1 VGSAA
6 RFVIVESDD
15 WDEAPVFGIRSEG
28 GRWVIRPSAYGLLE
42 DQDGRLA
49 VVRSRDGTF
58 LPGGGV
64 EAGETPEEAIR
75 RETLE
80 ECGLIV
86 RPGRRVARAVQFA
99 YSASERAHFEKRST
113 FMECAIEG
121 SDRTYLQAGHEI
133 LWVDEEKA
141 TRILT
146 HASHGWAVQQWKLG
160 PRPPAER

>member
-1 VGSAA
+1 MN
-6 RFVIVESDD
+6 D
-15 WDEAPVFGIRSEG
+15 WSKAPVFGIRSEG
-28 GRWVIRPSAYGLLE
+28 ARWVIRPSAYGLLE
-42 DQDGRLA
+42 DQDGRVA

-64 EAGETPEEAIR
+64 EAGEMPEDAIR

-86 RPGRRVARAVQFA
+86 RPAYWVTRAVQFA

-121 SDRTYLQAGHEI
+121 TDRTHLQTGHE
-133 LWVDEEKA
+133 LFWVDEEMA

-146 HASHGWAVQQWKLG
+146 HESHGWAVLRWMRRT
-160 PRPPAER
+160 RPDADR

>member
-1 VGSAA
+1 MN
-6 RFVIVESDD
+6 D
-15 WDEAPVFGIRSEG
+15 WNKAPVFGIRSEG
-28 GRWVIRPSAYGLLE
+28 APWVIRPSAYGLLE
-42 DQDGRLA
+42 DRDGRVA

-64 EAGETPEEAIR
+64 EAGEIPEEAIR

-86 RPGRRVARAVQFA
+86 RPAHWVTRAVQYA

-121 SDRTYLQAGHEI
+121 TDHTRLQAGHE
-133 LWVDEEKA
+133 LFWVDEEMA
-141 TRILT
+141 TRTLT
-146 HASHGWAVQQWKLG
+146 HESHGWAVRRWMRRT
-160 PRPPAER
+160 RPNADP